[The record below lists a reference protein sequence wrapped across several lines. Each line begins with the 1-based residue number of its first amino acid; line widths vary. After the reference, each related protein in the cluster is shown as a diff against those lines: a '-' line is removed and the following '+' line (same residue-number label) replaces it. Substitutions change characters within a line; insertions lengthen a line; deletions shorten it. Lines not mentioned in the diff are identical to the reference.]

1 MERIGSWGFQ
11 YLDLLRLHAWF
22 NRLRATVDPF
32 WWPLYPPNDSEPA
45 LD

>member
-1 MERIGSWGFQ
+1 MERISNHFIQEFNALKLW
-11 YLDLLRLHAWF
+11 AWF

-32 WWPLYPPNDSEPA
+32 WWPLYPPDHESA